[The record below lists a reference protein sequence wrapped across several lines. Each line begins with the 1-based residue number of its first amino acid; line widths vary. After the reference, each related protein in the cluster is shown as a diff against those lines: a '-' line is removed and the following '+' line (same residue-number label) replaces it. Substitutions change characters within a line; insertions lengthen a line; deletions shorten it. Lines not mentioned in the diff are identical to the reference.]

1 MWNPDAGLPVID
13 PYTYSTE
20 APVVAGACLG
30 IGLTCT
36 GIRSDIDPAFALLYE
51 HVQSEKEQ
59 VWIAFLLC
67 IDEVVFDM
75 SCSCG
80 HSPCSGAAPSALAEI
95 RARGALLA
103 CDE

>member
-36 GIRSDIDPAFALLYE
+36 GIRSDIDPAFALLSE

-59 VWIAFLLC
+59 VRRALLLC
-67 IDEVVFDM
+67 TEEVV
-75 SCSCG
+75 SEVSICRSECTASRG
-80 HSPCSGAAPSALAEI
+80 GRRSLAQ
-95 RARGALLA
+95 G
-103 CDE
+103 